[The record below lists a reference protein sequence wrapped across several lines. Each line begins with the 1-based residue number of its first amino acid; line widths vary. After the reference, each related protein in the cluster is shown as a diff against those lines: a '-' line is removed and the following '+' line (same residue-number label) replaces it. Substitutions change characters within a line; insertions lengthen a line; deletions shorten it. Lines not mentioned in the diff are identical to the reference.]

1 MSGGELPDGIRAED
15 FAALRADVRHLI
27 DRVDEL
33 GVHLEPLR
41 MQRSGDL
48 ARWAQVESD
57 VRASHDKHRETFHR
71 IAELE
76 VRMLQDFT
84 AAAKRADALEARQ
97 NKVFWAFFGAAAVLQ
112 VLAGV
117 LASPLGKAL
126 AHLVGGG

>member
-27 DRVDEL
+27 ARVDEL
-33 GVHLEPLR
+33 NVHLEPLR

-48 ARWAQVESD
+48 ARWSQLEGD

-71 IAELE
+71 LAELE
-76 VRMLQDFT
+76 Q
-84 AAAKRADALEARQ
+84 RQ
-97 NKVFWAFFGAAAVLQ
+97 NKVFWAFLGAAAVLQ

-117 LASPLGKAL
+117 LASPLGRAL
-126 AHLVGGG
+126 AHLVGSG

>member
-33 GVHLEPLR
+33 GSHLEPLR

-48 ARWAQVESD
+48 ERWARLEGD
-57 VRASHDKHRETFHR
+57 VRAAHDKHREVFHR

-76 VRMLQDFT
+76 VKVLADFA
-84 AAAKRADALEARQ
+84 AAAKRADALEQRQ
-97 NKVFWAFFGAAAVLQ
+97 NKVFWSFLGAASVLQ

>member
-27 DRVDEL
+27 ARVDEL
-33 GVHLEPLR
+33 NVHLEPLR

-48 ARWAQVESD
+48 ARWSQLEGD

-71 IAELE
+71 LAELE
-76 VRMLQDFT
+76 VRML
-84 AAAKRADALEARQ
+84 ADEQRQ
-97 NKVFWAFFGAAAVLQ
+97 NKVFWAFLGAAAVLQ

-117 LASPLGKAL
+117 LASPLGRAL
-126 AHLVGGG
+126 AHLVGSG